1 MKELSGF
8 TVWKCI
14 HFFLIVW
21 IICLKEEATQSFV
34 LLFSWSHLTLQFENA
49 WNNIL
54 SELKTSPKR
63 YGHLKMP
70 TLSVQTK
77 HWHLL
82 YECFREKIE
91 NVCEKSDIW
100 KSIFVSDKKRTQAP
114 DVHITFA
121 GCHFGWAA
129 QLYWPA
135 LQCQWALSKN
145 SLNFPKTNISYLS
158 AFFLKNGCNN
168 SFGPKVMFILALL
181 LLK

>member
-82 YECFREKIE
+82 YECFREK
-91 NVCEKSDIW
+91 NW
-100 KSIFVSDKKRTQAP
+100 KCLWKIRHLKK
-114 DVHITFA
+114 HICVWQKADTGSWCA
-121 GCHFGWAA
+121 HYIRW
-129 QLYWPA
+129 
-135 LQCQWALSKN
+135 LS
-145 SLNFPKTNISYLS
+145 LWMGGTT
-158 AFFLKNGCNN
+158 
-168 SFGPKVMFILALL
+168 LL
-181 LLK
+181 TRFTMSMSTEQK